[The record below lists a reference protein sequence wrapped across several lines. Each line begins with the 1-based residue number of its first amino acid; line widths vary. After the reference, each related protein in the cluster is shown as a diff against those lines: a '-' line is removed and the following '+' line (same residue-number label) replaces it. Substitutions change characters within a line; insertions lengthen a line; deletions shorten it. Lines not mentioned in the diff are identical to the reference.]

1 MNESLCMNVCE
12 HSLSE
17 RSHSDDVR
25 VMYSGIDQGTL
36 VMGDAMLTG
45 VGSKRLSLTG
55 TQPVRVGMDLTLLIF
70 LLQAE
75 EPTGIAEARV
85 SEVTNEHFVVDLF
98 STVKVSMNELEQHVR
113 RVLDRQN
120 VARET

>member
-1 MNESLCMNVCE
+1 MNESLPMNVCE
-12 HSLSE
+12 RSLSGHC
-17 RSHSDDVR
+17 HSDDVR

-45 VGSKRLSLTG
+45 VGSKRLNLTG
-55 TQPVRVGMDLTLLIF
+55 TQPVRVGMQLTLLIF
-70 LLQAE
+70 LPQVE

-98 STVKVSMNELEQHVR
+98 STIKVSMNELEQHVR
-113 RVLDRQN
+113 RVLDRHN